1 MSIGETFRLW
11 RSSSVTKHFVTDEDL
26 LCPSSTGVQPHCEP
40 PASCL
45 LSVGTDTPELEGNES
60 DCLGPLQP
68 QPHASTSPHSLQ
80 NQHLG
85 VRGGE
90 GEGCEDEKSML
101 RVRVRD
107 GDKG

>member
-68 QPHASTSPHSLQ
+68 QPYTSTSHTPAAGSAPW
-80 NQHLG
+80 
-85 VRGGE
+85 GGWGE
-90 GEGCEDEKSML
+90 REGCEDEE
-101 RVRVRD
+101 
-107 GDKG
+107 